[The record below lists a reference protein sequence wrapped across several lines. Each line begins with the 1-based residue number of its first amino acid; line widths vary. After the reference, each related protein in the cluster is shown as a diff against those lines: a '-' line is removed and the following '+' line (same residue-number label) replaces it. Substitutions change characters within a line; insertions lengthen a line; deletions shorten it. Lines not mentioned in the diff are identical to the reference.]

1 MLWHRGKPYS
11 QDLRERVFAAADD
24 GEPVGRIATMLRV
37 SVSYVSKVLSR
48 RRLTGQ
54 MEARPQRC
62 HVVPKLGELYPAILS
77 QVTSHPDA
85 TIAELRAWL
94 LETHKVSASTGLMNK
109 TLTALDLTFKKNP
122 STPPSK
128 RERTLPRHASNGAIS
143 SRSWRHPSL
152 FSLMNPG

>member
-1 MLWHRGKPYS
+1 MLWRRGKSYS

-24 GEPVGRIATMLRV
+24 GEPVGRVATMLRV

-54 MEARPQRC
+54 KSARPQRC
-62 HVVPKLGELYPAILS
+62 HVAPRLSGLHPAILA
-77 QVTSHPDA
+77 QVASHPDA
-85 TIAELRAWL
+85 TIAELRGWL

-109 TLTALDLTFKKNP
+109 TLAALDLTYKKSP

-128 RERTLPRHASNGAIS
+128 RVRTLPRRASNGAS
-143 SRSWRHPSL
+143 NSQ
-152 FSLMNPG
+152 N